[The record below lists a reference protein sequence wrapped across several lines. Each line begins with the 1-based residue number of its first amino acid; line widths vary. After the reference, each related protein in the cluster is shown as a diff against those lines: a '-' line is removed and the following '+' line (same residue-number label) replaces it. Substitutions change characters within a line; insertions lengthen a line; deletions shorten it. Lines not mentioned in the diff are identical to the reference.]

1 MVCSGC
7 EKLPSAN
14 FNDERQEDEEK
25 KSHTFHFEGGLK
37 QYVEYLNKNKNVIHQ
52 NIIYCEGHENG
63 IECEIAMQYNDG
75 YNPNVYTFC
84 NNINTGEGGTHE
96 EGFRLALGRI
106 INKYARDNGLLKEK
120 DDNLSADDCKEGL
133 TAIISVKHP
142 DPQYE
147 GQTKTKLGNSEV
159 RKIVSDIFG
168 TQFERFLLENPDE
181 AKIIVDKAN
190 LASKARMFA
199 VGVKSYPLQTKCS
212 SMCSIFIRS
221 VSST

>member
-1 MVCSGC
+1 M
-7 EKLPSAN
+7 
-14 FNDERQEDEEK
+14 
-25 KSHTFHFEGGLK
+25 
-37 QYVEYLNKNKNVIHQ
+37 NKNKNVIHQ
-52 NIIYCEGHENG
+52 NIIYCEGHEDG

-75 YNPNVYTFC
+75 YNSNVYTFC

-120 DDNLSADDCKEGL
+120 EDNLSSEDCKEGL

-168 TQFERFLLENPDE
+168 TQFERFLLENPNE
-181 AKIIVDKAN
+181 AKIIIEKASV
-190 LASKARMFA
+190 ASKARLA
-199 VGVKSYPLQTKCS
+199 AKKARELTRRRVL
-212 SMCSIFIRS
+212 
-221 VSST
+221 